1 VTDGHQ
7 IGRTGG
13 IAAVPDPPP
22 RVECVLLRQLSVLPG
37 PNGAT
42 PNAGLVTQPGIGPS
56 VGFPLRIAYT
66 PGMDR
71 EQVIATLRAHEPELR
86 HRGIRHAAL
95 FGSVV
100 RGEARPSSDIDLLIE
115 LDPEAPIGVFEY
127 VELTDFIGGLF
138 PVRVDVANRAGPRPH
153 VRSQAEREAVQAF

>member
-1 VTDGHQ
+1 MDRDR
-7 IGRTGG
+7 I
-13 IAAVPDPPP
+13 IAA
-22 RVECVLLRQLSVLPG
+22 
-37 PNGAT
+37 
-42 PNAGLVTQPGIGPS
+42 
-56 VGFPLRIAYT
+56 
-66 PGMDR
+66 
-71 EQVIATLRAHEPELR
+71 LRAHEPER
-86 HRGIRHAAL
+86 HHRSICHAAL

-100 RGEARPSSDIDLLIE
+100 RGEAKPSSDIDLLIE

>member
-1 VTDGHQ
+1 M
-7 IGRTGG
+7 
-13 IAAVPDPPP
+13 
-22 RVECVLLRQLSVLPG
+22 
-37 PNGAT
+37 
-42 PNAGLVTQPGIGPS
+42 QPGIGPS
-56 VGFPLRIAYT
+56 VGFSPRIGYT
-66 PGMDR
+66 HGMDR

-138 PVRVDVANRAGPRPH
+138 PVRVDIANRAKLKSYVRP
-153 VRSQAEREAVQAF
+153 QAEREAVQAF